1 MPFRTLFDH
10 GYAAYLDEVRDA
22 GDLWFFLH
30 IPKTAGSSFRA
41 ELAEVL
47 APNANVTAYDG
58 SDDDF
63 DLRRRRAVAGFAEA
77 MEGRAFRFASGHMPY
92 ALLEPVVVRG
102 AKLFTMLRD
111 PVDRVISDYR
121 YQTTQQHPDHA
132 AFRERC
138 PTIESYL
145 DLPEERDKMLTFL
158 APFAEASV
166 AETVTHLLDG
176 FAFVG
181 AMETYDASFGTMM
194 DLLDLDR
201 AASKF
206 LRQSEAGE
214 IVLTPGLDAR
224 IRAQH
229 AGDVALYDSMMAY
242 IREAARLRA
251 EAGPVRRVAPE
262 TGFGPW
268 RFV

>member
-10 GYAAYLDEVRDA
+10 GYAAYLDEVRDR
-22 GDLWFFLH
+22 GELWFFLH

-63 DLRRRRAVAGFAEA
+63 DLRRRRAVAGFADA
-77 MEGRAFRFASGHMPY
+77 MAGRAFRFASGHMPY
-92 ALLEPVVVRG
+92 AILGPVVARG
-102 AKLFTMLRD
+102 ATLFTMLRD

-121 YQTTQQHPDHA
+121 YQTTAQHPDHA

-145 DLPEERDKMLTFL
+145 DLAEERDKMLRFL
-158 APFAEASV
+158 APFEGAGV
-166 AETVTHLLDG
+166 AETVAHLLDG
-176 FAFVG
+176 FAYVG
-181 AMETYDASFGTMM
+181 AMETYEASFGTVM
-194 DLLDLDR
+194 DLLDVDR
-201 AASKF
+201 GASKF
-206 LRQSEAGE
+206 LRRSEAGE
-214 IVLTPGLDAR
+214 IARTPALEAR
-224 IRAQH
+224 IRAEH
-229 AGDVALYDSMMAY
+229 AGDVALYDVMMEY
-242 IREAARLRA
+242 VREAARLRA
-251 EAGPVRRVAPE
+251 EAGTVRRVAPD
-262 TGFGPW
+262 TGFSPW